1 MKNRNLLAMVVLAAM
16 GLQACHNSEKQNTGA
31 STTTIAADSTLDT
44 LSDVAKKKDTKLT
57 EGQTSFVLKAALGSM
72 MEVEAGNIALQQSK
86 SPFVKQFAQM
96 MVTDHTKASAELEG
110 IAKSKGLGL
119 PKTFAVEQRGHID
132 ALKSVSGDGF
142 DRDYMRMMV
151 TDHSETLKQFRLAA
165 KFADKDIQNFAS
177 KSIPMLEAHFKKA
190 NEISNR
196 LEQQK
201 MNNGDDILKIS
212 PTKEENKK

>member
-1 MKNRNLLAMVVLAAM
+1 MKNNNLLAMVVVAAL

-44 LSDVAKKKDTKLT
+44 ISDVAKKKDTKLT
-57 EGQTSFVLKAALGSM
+57 EGQTSFLLKAALGSM

-86 SPFVKQFAQM
+86 SPFVRQFAQM

-119 PKTFAVEQRGHID
+119 PKTFPVEQRGHID
-132 ALKSVSGDGF
+132 GLKSVTGDGF
-142 DRDYMRMMV
+142 DRDYMKMMV
-151 TDHSETLKQFRLAA
+151 TDHSATLTQFRLAA
-165 KFADKDIQNFAS
+165 KFADKEIQNFAS

-196 LEQQK
+196 LEGQK